1 MPSAPGLVDIH
12 CHLLPGVDDGVET
25 LAEAVELLQIAYRQ
39 GTRRMVTTPHMFHPQ
54 FANNDA
60 AAIRQSFAAFKEEL
74 AEIARRPELGFLGE
88 MRVDLGA
95 ENHVSAEFLEAL
107 ERGEAL
113 SMNMSDHMLIEFSGF
128 ATFDQAL
135 SAVERVREAG
145 YRPILAH
152 IERYPVLHER
162 PGRLEGLVEAGA
174 ILQVNAHSLL
184 HWGGGLRRR
193 CFDLL
198 KRGLAQIVASDA
210 HNTSDRK
217 PNLGEAR
224 TALAKKFGSQEAL
237 RWLAQGPN
245 KALDNTR
252 VPGG

>member
-1 MPSAPGLVDIH
+1 MPPAPGLVDIH

-25 LAEAVELLQIAYRQ
+25 LAQTVELLQVAHRQ

-54 FANNDA
+54 FANNNA
-60 AAIRQSFAAFKEEL
+60 AAIRQSFAAFKNEL
-74 AEIARRPELGFLGE
+74 SEIARRRELGFLRE

-107 ERGEAL
+107 ERGETL

-174 ILQVNAHSLL
+174 ILQINAQSLL
-184 HWGGGLRRR
+184 HWGGGPRRR

-198 KRGLAQIVASDA
+198 RNGLAQIVASDA
-210 HNTSDRK
+210 HNTADRG
-217 PNLGEAR
+217 PNLGPVREV
-224 TALAKKFGSQEAL
+224 LAKKFGHERA
-237 RWLAQGPN
+237 RAWLSERPAQ
-245 KALDNTR
+245 ALDSPRPPTA
-252 VPGG
+252 